1 MLARLRLLL
10 AMALLCLGTWFAALA
25 LEGYVPGATLGSQSG
40 ASSNGLSA
48 SPDAQ
53 QFISFLTRE
62 RFVVEAAP
70 TTKPQ
75 VKSPQNSRA
84 KSQATS
90 QVPSQVTSE
99 VPSQAPSQAPPQ
111 VKPQAK
117 SQLEAKS
124 PQGTGDAKPVAL
136 EKRRATSTA
145 QLPWPLSLFGE

>member
-25 LEGYVPGATLGSQSG
+25 LEGYVPGATLDSRSG

-70 TTKPQ
+70 TTKPP

-90 QVPSQVTSE
+90 QAPSQ
-99 VPSQAPSQAPPQ
+99 VPSQAPSQA
-111 VKPQAK
+111 KPQAK

-136 EKRRATSTA
+136 EKRRAASTA

>member
-90 QVPSQVTSE
+90 PAT
-99 VPSQAPSQAPPQ
+99 SQATSQAMSQ
-111 VKPQAK
+111 AMSQAK
-117 SQLEAKS
+117 PQLEAKS
-124 PQGTGDAKPVAL
+124 PHGTGDAKPVAL
-136 EKRRATSTA
+136 EKRRAASTA

>member
-25 LEGYVPGATLGSQSG
+25 LEGYVPGATLDSRSG

-90 QVPSQVTSE
+90 QAPSQ
-99 VPSQAPSQAPPQ
+99 VPSQALSQ

-136 EKRRATSTA
+136 EKRRAASTA

>member
-90 QVPSQVTSE
+90 PAT
-99 VPSQAPSQAPPQ
+99 SQATSQAMSQ
-111 VKPQAK
+111 AMSQAK
-117 SQLEAKS
+117 PQLEAKS
-124 PQGTGDAKPVAL
+124 PHGTGDAKPVAL

>member
-25 LEGYVPGATLGSQSG
+25 LEGYVPGATLDSRSG

-90 QVPSQVTSE
+90 PAT
-99 VPSQAPSQAPPQ
+99 SQATSQAMSQ
-111 VKPQAK
+111 AMSQAK
-117 SQLEAKS
+117 PQLEAKS
-124 PQGTGDAKPVAL
+124 PHGTGDAKPVAL

>member
-90 QVPSQVTSE
+90 QVPSQAPSQ
-99 VPSQAPSQAPPQ
+99 VPSQAPSQA
-111 VKPQAK
+111 KPQAK

>member
-25 LEGYVPGATLGSQSG
+25 LEGDVPGATLGSQSG

-70 TTKPQ
+70 TTKPP

-90 QVPSQVTSE
+90 PAT
-99 VPSQAPSQAPPQ
+99 SQATSQAMS
-111 VKPQAK
+111 QAK
-117 SQLEAKS
+117 PQLEAKS
-124 PQGTGDAKPVAL
+124 PHGTGDAKPVAL
-136 EKRRATSTA
+136 EKRRAASTA

>member
-25 LEGYVPGATLGSQSG
+25 LEGYVPGATLDSRSG

-75 VKSPQNSRA
+75 VKSLQNSRA

-90 QVPSQVTSE
+90 QVPSQ
-99 VPSQAPSQAPPQ
+99 APSQA
-111 VKPQAK
+111 KPQAK

>member
-25 LEGYVPGATLGSQSG
+25 LEGYVPGATLDSRSG

-90 QVPSQVTSE
+90 QVPSQAPSQ
-99 VPSQAPSQAPPQ
+99 VPSQALSQ

>member
-70 TTKPQ
+70 TTKPP

-90 QVPSQVTSE
+90 QVPSQ
-99 VPSQAPSQAPPQ
+99 A
-111 VKPQAK
+111 KPQAK

-136 EKRRATSTA
+136 EKRRAASTA

>member
-25 LEGYVPGATLGSQSG
+25 LEGYVPGATLDSRSG

-90 QVPSQVTSE
+90 QAT
-99 VPSQAPSQAPPQ
+99 SQAMSQA
-111 VKPQAK
+111 KP
-117 SQLEAKS
+117 QLEAKS
-124 PQGTGDAKPVAL
+124 PHGTGDAKPVAL
-136 EKRRATSTA
+136 EKRRAASTA

>member
-70 TTKPQ
+70 TTKPP

-90 QVPSQVTSE
+90 QVPSQV
-99 VPSQAPSQAPPQ
+99 PSQAPSQ

-136 EKRRATSTA
+136 EKRRAASTA

>member
-25 LEGYVPGATLGSQSG
+25 LEGYVPGATLDSRSG

-90 QVPSQVTSE
+90 PAT
-99 VPSQAPSQAPPQ
+99 SQATSQAMS
-111 VKPQAK
+111 QAK
-117 SQLEAKS
+117 PQLEAKS
-124 PQGTGDAKPVAL
+124 PHGTGDAKPVAL

>member
-1 MLARLRLLL
+1 
-10 AMALLCLGTWFAALA
+10 
-25 LEGYVPGATLGSQSG
+25 
-40 ASSNGLSA
+40 
-48 SPDAQ
+48 
-53 QFISFLTRE
+53 TRE

-90 QVPSQVTSE
+90 QATS
-99 VPSQAPSQAPPQ
+99 PATSQAMSQA
-111 VKPQAK
+111 KP
-117 SQLEAKS
+117 QLEAKS
-124 PQGTGDAKPVAL
+124 PHGTGDAKPVAL

>member
-90 QVPSQVTSE
+90 QVPSQALS
-99 VPSQAPSQAPPQ
+99 Q

-136 EKRRATSTA
+136 EKRRAASTA

>member
-25 LEGYVPGATLGSQSG
+25 MEDYVPGATPGSQSG
-40 ASSNGLSA
+40 ASSKGRPV
-48 SPDAQ
+48 SPDGQ

-70 TTKPQ
+70 TTKPP

-90 QVPSQVTSE
+90 QVPSQAPSQ
-99 VPSQAPSQAPPQ
+99 VPSQALSQ

-136 EKRRATSTA
+136 EKRRAASTA

>member
-70 TTKPQ
+70 TTKPP

-90 QVPSQVTSE
+90 QVPSQAPSQ
-99 VPSQAPSQAPPQ
+99 VPSQALSQ

>member
-25 LEGYVPGATLGSQSG
+25 LEGYVPGATLDSRSG

-90 QVPSQVTSE
+90 QVPSQALS
-99 VPSQAPSQAPPQ
+99 Q

-136 EKRRATSTA
+136 EKRRAASTA

>member
-90 QVPSQVTSE
+90 QVPSQ
-99 VPSQAPSQAPPQ
+99 APSQGGYSQPQ
-111 VKPQAK
+111 SQYSQQYPQQR
-117 SQLEAKS
+117 SY
-124 PQGTGDAKPVAL
+124 
-136 EKRRATSTA
+136 
-145 QLPWPLSLFGE
+145 

>member
-75 VKSPQNSRA
+75 VKSLQNSRA

-90 QVPSQVTSE
+90 QVPSQAPSQ
-99 VPSQAPSQAPPQ
+99 VPSQALSQ

-136 EKRRATSTA
+136 EKRRAASTA

>member
-90 QVPSQVTSE
+90 QVPSQAPSQ
-99 VPSQAPSQAPPQ
+99 VPSQALSQ

-136 EKRRATSTA
+136 EKRRAASTA

>member
-90 QVPSQVTSE
+90 QAPSQ
-99 VPSQAPSQAPPQ
+99 VPSQAPSQA
-111 VKPQAK
+111 KPQAK

-136 EKRRATSTA
+136 EKRRAASTA

>member
-90 QVPSQVTSE
+90 QATS
-99 VPSQAPSQAPPQ
+99 PATSQAMSQA
-111 VKPQAK
+111 KP
-117 SQLEAKS
+117 QLEAKS
-124 PQGTGDAKPVAL
+124 PHGTGDAKPVAL

>member
-25 LEGYVPGATLGSQSG
+25 LEGYVPGATLDSRSG

-70 TTKPQ
+70 TTKPP

-90 QVPSQVTSE
+90 QVPSQAPSQ
-99 VPSQAPSQAPPQ
+99 VPSQALSQ

-136 EKRRATSTA
+136 EKRRAASTA

>member
-70 TTKPQ
+70 TTKPP

-90 QVPSQVTSE
+90 QAPSQ
-99 VPSQAPSQAPPQ
+99 VPSQAPSQA
-111 VKPQAK
+111 KPQAK

-136 EKRRATSTA
+136 EKRRAASTA

>member
-90 QVPSQVTSE
+90 QVPSQAPSQ
-99 VPSQAPSQAPPQ
+99 VPSQALSQ

>member
-25 LEGYVPGATLGSQSG
+25 LEGYVPGATLDSRSG

-90 QVPSQVTSE
+90 QVPSQAPSQ
-99 VPSQAPSQAPPQ
+99 VPSQALSQ

-136 EKRRATSTA
+136 EKRRAASTA